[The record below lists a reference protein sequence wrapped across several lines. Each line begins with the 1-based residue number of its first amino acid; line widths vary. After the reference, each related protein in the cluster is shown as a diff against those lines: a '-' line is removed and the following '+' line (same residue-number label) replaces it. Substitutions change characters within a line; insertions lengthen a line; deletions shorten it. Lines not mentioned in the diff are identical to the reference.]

1 MTAVQEQVKKSSSKK
16 LEGKVA
22 LVTGGSRGIGAAI
35 TLRLA
40 ADGAKVAVNYNND
53 KGAAEKIVAEATGL
67 GAKAVAFKANVS
79 SAEDTNRLIEEV
91 TKALGKIDILVNN
104 AGVYA
109 VKPIEEVDAEH
120 YTHLFDVNVKGV
132 ILTTVAALKKMS
144 DGGRI
149 ISISSLA
156 AKGTMPGSSVYS
168 ATKAALETLT
178 RIWAQELGKRRITVN
193 AVAPGTTAT
202 DMLEQG
208 LPEELKQMITAKTA
222 LGRIGQPEDIA
233 DVVAFLASDDARWV
247 TGHSIS
253 CDGGLTPSL

>member
-1 MTAVQEQVKKSSSKK
+1 MTAVQEQVKKSTSKK

-35 TLRLA
+35 ALRLA

-53 KGAAEKIVAEATGL
+53 KGAADKVVAEATNL
-67 GAKAVAFKANVS
+67 GVKAVAFKANVS
-79 SAEDTNRLIEEV
+79 STEDTNKLIEEV

-109 VKPIEEVDAEH
+109 LKPIEEVDAAH
-120 YTHLFDVNVKGV
+120 YNHLFDVNVKGV
-132 ILTTVAALKKMS
+132 ILVTVAALKKMA

-149 ISISSLA
+149 INISSLA
-156 AKGTMPGSSVYS
+156 AKATMGGGSVYS
-168 ATKAALETLT
+168 ATKAALDTLT
-178 RIWAQELGKRRITVN
+178 RIWAQELGKRKITVN
-193 AVAPGTTAT
+193 AVAPGATVT

-208 LPEELKQMITAKTA
+208 LPEEMKQLFIAKTA
-222 LGRIGQPEDIA
+222 LGRLGEPEDIA

-253 CDGGLTPSL
+253 CDGGMATSF